1 MEDSPSPVYGAALL
15 MRFGSDPIRG
25 SNPRSS
31 AEPCSAAWRPPSRS
45 VHLPGGRPPVPPEA
59 GFRPQTGG
67 GGPRTP
73 LRAFGPRTG
82 GGGCGVARAPRG
94 RASARKPEV
103 VAVGWL
109 APPRPGF
116 GPRTGGGGCGWVAH
130 TPKACFGR
138 KPGVDP
144 RTPKAGLGPHAGVD
158 LRARLGRAGFVGK
171 TGALE
176 RYFNVPCLPSSS
188 GATPSSLAAGVRCG
202 RRPQR
207 VLLEAPV
214 TALMHDR
221 VPYRSPG
228 APNSPQSSD
237 FGLEAQSVML
247 VLRMGVLRLTCGG
260 PVMLALRMG
269 L

>member
-1 MEDSPSPVYGAALL
+1 MFGGLAAA
-15 MRFGSDPIRG
+15 FPIRA
-25 SNPRSS
+25 SS
-31 AEPCSAAWRPPSRS
+31 
-45 VHLPGGRPPVPPEA
+45 GG
-59 GFRPQTGG
+59 TT
-67 GGPRTP
+67 PRTP
-73 LRAFGPRTG
+73 PRRAFGPQTG
-82 GGGCGVARAPRG
+82 GGGCGVGGSYPQGVLRPQTRG
-94 RASARKPEV
+94 
-103 VAVGWL
+103 G
-109 APPRPGF
+109 PPDPQGGF
-116 GPRTGGGGCGWVAH
+116 GPTHRGGSSC
-130 TPKACFGR
+130 PFG
-138 KPGVDP
+138 
-144 RTPKAGLGPHAGVD
+144 
-158 LRARLGRAGFVGK
+158 AGFVGK

-188 GATPSSLAAGVRCG
+188 RGTPSSLAAGVRCG

-260 PVMLALRMG
+260 TRDAGIADGVARWTLGWWVCWGMGEAGRGAHGCRKRPVRGKSRSFCRTDRADSGGLR
-269 L
+269 LEAD